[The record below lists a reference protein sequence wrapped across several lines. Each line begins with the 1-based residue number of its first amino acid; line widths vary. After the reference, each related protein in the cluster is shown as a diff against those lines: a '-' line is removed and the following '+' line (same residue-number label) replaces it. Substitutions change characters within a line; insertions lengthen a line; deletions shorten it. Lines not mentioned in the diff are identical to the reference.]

1 VFLQRRI
8 RPPACRLLRRWKTV
22 SDSFKSES
30 EKSIMM
36 PTIIRNRISLS
47 FVLLLVSASFAG
59 ARSQPFTLEQVMSA
73 PFPTE
78 LTAAPAGAKVAWV
91 FNAQGARNIWV
102 AEAQSNGGRFVAR
115 QLTNYSGDDGQDVG
129 DLAWL
134 PDASAVVY
142 VRGGD
147 LEQAGA
153 PYPNPGSV
161 PQGVEQNLWL
171 MPLSGGAPQLL
182 GEGYAPAVSPDGKN
196 IAFLYKGQVWLVKIN
211 PAGKA
216 AQLIHGEGSAGSL
229 RWSPDG
235 AKLAFVSD
243 RRDHSLIGVYDLAQ
257 NSLRYMDPTVDLDSN
272 PVWSPDGKEIAFI
285 RISASEHERI
295 FGPERLGVAWSI
307 RFADVATGAG
317 REVWKAQEGPGS
329 VFRGVH
335 ASNELLWADEDLLV
349 FPWERDGWVH
359 LYTVPVAGGTARLL
373 TPGDYIVEDVTLTP
387 DRRELVF
394 NSNENDIDRRHL
406 WKESV
411 TGDRPTRLTSGDG
424 IEWSPVVTNQGNSII
439 LLHSDTKLPA
449 RPAVLESS
457 GKVRDLAPGAIPADF
472 PAREMVT
479 PQPVMVSAVDGLR
492 IHAQLFL
499 PKDDHDGVR
508 HPAVVFVHGG
518 SQRQMLLGWHYMGY
532 YSNGYA
538 LDQYL
543 VSRGYIVLS
552 INYRSGIGYG
562 LDFREAPN
570 YGASGGSEFND
581 VEGAGLYLRSRNDVD
596 PNRIGIWG
604 GSWGGYLTALALAR
618 ASDLFAAGVDLSGV
632 HNWNFEIP
640 DWVPSYYDQRQPET
654 MRVAFESSP
663 LAYVKTWRSPVL
675 LIQGD
680 DDRTVPFKEMV
691 HLVEALRKQG
701 VTFQQIVFPDEIHDF
716 LLHSTWLR
724 SYHAAS
730 DFFDHYLGSGI
741 AKR

>member
-1 VFLQRRI
+1 
-8 RPPACRLLRRWKTV
+8 
-22 SDSFKSES
+22 
-30 EKSIMM
+30 
-36 PTIIRNRISLS
+36 
-47 FVLLLVSASFAG
+47 
-59 ARSQPFTLEQVMSA
+59 MSA
-73 PFPTE
+73 PFPTD
-78 LTAAPAGAKVAWV
+78 LTAAPSGANVAWV
-91 FNAQGARNIWV
+91 FNARGSRNVWV
-102 AEAQSNGGRFVAR
+102 AEASSEGGRFVAR
-115 QLTNYSGDDGQDVG
+115 QLTSYSGDDGQDVG

-147 LEQAGA
+147 LEHAGA
-153 PYPNPGSV
+153 AYPNPRSR
-161 PQGVEQNLWL
+161 PQGVDQNVWL

-182 GEGYAPAVSPDGKN
+182 GEGYAPAVSPTGTSV
-196 IAFLYKGQVWLVKIN
+196 AFLYKGQVWLAKLN

-216 AQLIHGEGSAGSL
+216 TQLIHGEGWAGSL

-235 AKLAFVSD
+235 TQLAFVSN
-243 RRDHSLIGVYDLAQ
+243 RRNHRLIGVYDFAQ
-257 NSLRYMDPTVDLDSN
+257 NSLRYLDPSVDLDSN
-272 PVWSPDGKEIAFI
+272 PVWSPDGKQIAFI
-285 RISASEHERI
+285 RIPTSEHERTV
-295 FGPERLGVAWSI
+295 GPERTGQPWSI
-307 RFADVATGAG
+307 RVADVDTGVG
-317 REVWKAQEGPGS
+317 REVWKAREGRGS
-329 VFRGVH
+329 VFRGMV
-335 ASNELLWADEDLLV
+335 ASNELLWAAGNLLV

-359 LYTVPVAGGTARLL
+359 LYAVSVAGGTARLL
-373 TPGDYIVEDVTLTP
+373 TPGDYIVEDVTLSP
-387 DRRELVF
+387 DRRELIF
-394 NSNENDIDRRHL
+394 NSNEKDIDRRHL

-411 TGDRPTRLTSGDG
+411 TADRPTPLTSGDG
-424 IEWSPVVTNQGNSII
+424 IEWSPVVTDQGRRTI
-439 LLHSDTKLPA
+439 LLHSDAKLPA

-457 GKVRDLAPGAIPADF
+457 GKIRDLAPDTIPADF

-479 PQPVMVSAVDGLR
+479 PQPVMVSAADGLR
-492 IHAQLFL
+492 IHGQLFL
-499 PKDDHDGVR
+499 PQSNHDGKR

-518 SQRQMLLGWHYMGY
+518 SRRQMLLGWHYMGY
-532 YSNGYA
+532 YSNAYA

-562 LDFREAPN
+562 LNFREALN
-570 YGASGGSEFND
+570 YGATGGSEFND
-581 VEGAGLYLRSRNDVD
+581 VEGAGLYLRNRTDVD
-596 PNRIGIWG
+596 PSRIGIWG

-640 DWVPSYYDQRQPET
+640 DWLPSYYPQRQPEAE
-654 MRVAFESSP
+654 RVAFNSSP

-680 DDRTVPFKEMV
+680 DDRNVPFKEMV

-701 VTFQQIVFPDEIHDF
+701 VTFQQIVFPDEIHTF

-730 DFFDHYLGSGI
+730 DFFDHYLGN
-741 AKR
+741 ATVEH

>member
-1 VFLQRRI
+1 
-8 RPPACRLLRRWKTV
+8 
-22 SDSFKSES
+22 
-30 EKSIMM
+30 
-36 PTIIRNRISLS
+36 
-47 FVLLLVSASFAG
+47 
-59 ARSQPFTLEQVMSA
+59 MSA

-78 LTAAPAGAKVAWV
+78 LIAAPAGAKAAWV
-91 FNAQGARNIWV
+91 VNNQGARNVWV
-102 AEAQSNGGRFVAR
+102 AEAQSNDRKFTAR
-115 QLTNYSGDDGQDVG
+115 QLTSYSGDDGQDIG

-147 LEQAGA
+147 LEHSGA
-153 PYPNPGSV
+153 AYPNPGSV
-161 PQGVEQNLWL
+161 PQGVEQNVWL
-171 MPLSGGAPQLL
+171 MPLSGIAPQLL
-182 GEGYAPAVSPDGKN
+182 GEGYAPAASPRGTSV
-196 IAFLYKGQVWLVKIN
+196 AFLYKGQVWLSKIN
-211 PAGKA
+211 PAEKA
-216 AQLIHGEGSAGSL
+216 AQLIRGEGSAGSL

-235 AKLAFVSD
+235 TMLAFVSN
-243 RRDHSLIGVYDLAQ
+243 RIDHSLIGVYDFGQ
-257 NSLRYMDPTVDLDSN
+257 NSLHYLDPSIDLDSN
-272 PVWSPDGKEIAFI
+272 PVWSPDGKQIAFI
-285 RISASEHERI
+285 RIPASEHERI
-295 FGPERLGVAWSI
+295 FGPERTGMPWSI
-307 RFADVATGAG
+307 RVADVRTGVG
-317 REVWKAQEGPGS
+317 KEVWRAQEGPGS
-329 VFRGVH
+329 VFRGVI
-335 ASNELLWADEDLLV
+335 ATNELLWADGNLLV
-349 FPWERDGWVH
+349 FPWEGDGWLH
-359 LYTVPVAGGTARLL
+359 LYTVPAEGGTARLL
-373 TPGDYIVEDVTLTP
+373 TSGDYVVEDVTLTP

-406 WKESV
+406 WKEPV
-411 TGDRPTRLTSGDG
+411 TGNHPAPLTGGEG
-424 IEWSPVVTNQGNSII
+424 IEWSPVVTNQGRAVI
-439 LLHSDTKLPA
+439 LLHSDAKLPA

-457 GKVRDLAPGAIPADF
+457 GKVRDLAPETIPADF
-472 PAREMVT
+472 PAQEMVA
-479 PQPVMVSAVDGLR
+479 PQPVVVSAADGLR
-492 IHAQLFL
+492 IHGQLFL
-499 PKDDHDGVR
+499 PRNDRDGVR
-508 HPAVVFVHGG
+508 HPAIVFVHGG

-532 YSNGYA
+532 YSNAYA

-562 LDFREAPN
+562 MDFREAPN

-618 ASDLFAAGVDLSGV
+618 ASDLFAAGVDISGV

-663 LAYVKTWRSPVL
+663 LAYIKTWRSPVL

-680 DDRTVPFKEMV
+680 DDRNVPFKEMV
-691 HLVEALRKQG
+691 HMVEALRQQG
-701 VTFQQIVFPDEIHDF
+701 VAFQQIVFPDEIHDF

-730 DFFDHYLGSGI
+730 DFFDHYLGSEIG
-741 AKR
+741 KR

>member
-1 VFLQRRI
+1 
-8 RPPACRLLRRWKTV
+8 
-22 SDSFKSES
+22 
-30 EKSIMM
+30 MM
-36 PTIIRNRISLS
+36 IPKLSRNRMGVSLC
-47 FVLLLVSASFAG
+47 LLLIFAAG
-59 ARSQPFTLEQVMSA
+59 AAAKPHPFTLEQVMSA

-78 LTAAPAGAKVAWV
+78 LTAAPSGAKVAWV
-91 FNAQGARNIWV
+91 FNARGSRNVWV
-102 AEAQSNGGRFVAR
+102 AEAPSEEGRLVAR
-115 QLTNYSGDDGQDVG
+115 QLTSYSGDDGQDVG
-129 DLAWL
+129 GLAWL

-147 LEQAGA
+147 LEYHGEA
-153 PYPNPGSV
+153 YPNPGSV
-161 PQGVEQNLWL
+161 PQGVQQNVWL

-182 GEGYAPAVSPDGKN
+182 GEGYAPAVSPEGTSV
-196 IAFLYKGQVWLVKIN
+196 AFLYKGQVWLAKLN
-211 PAGKA
+211 PVGKA
-216 AQLIHGEGSAGSL
+216 EQLIHGEDRAGLL

-235 AKLAFVSD
+235 TKLAFVSN
-243 RRDHSLIGVYDLAQ
+243 RGNHRLIGVYDFAQ
-257 NSLRYMDPTVDLDSN
+257 KSLHYLDPSVDLDSN
-272 PVWSPDGKEIAFI
+272 PAWSPDSKEIAFI
-285 RISASEHERI
+285 RIPASAHERI
-295 FGPERLGVAWSI
+295 FGPERTGQPWSI
-307 RFADVATGAG
+307 RVADVDTGVG
-317 REVWKAQEGPGS
+317 REVWRAQDGPGS
-329 VFRGVH
+329 VFRGVV
-335 ASNELLWADEDLLV
+335 ASNELLWAAGNLLV

-359 LYTVPVAGGTARLL
+359 LYTVPVAGGNAHLL
-373 TPGDYIVEDVTLTP
+373 TPGDYIVEDVALSP
-387 DRRELVF
+387 DRRELIF
-394 NSNENDIDRRHL
+394 NSNENNIDRRHL

-411 TGDRPTRLTSGDG
+411 TGDHPTPLTKGDG
-424 IEWSPVVTNQGNSII
+424 IEWSPVVTKQGQAII
-439 LLHSDTKLPA
+439 LLHSDAKLPA

-457 GKVRDLAPGAIPADF
+457 GKVRDLAPDAIPADF
-472 PAREMVT
+472 PARDMVT
-479 PQPVMVSAVDGLR
+479 PQPVMVSAADGLR
-492 IHAQLFL
+492 IHGQLFV
-499 PKDDHDGVR
+499 PAKDHNGKR

-532 YSNGYA
+532 YSNAYA

-562 LDFREAPN
+562 LDFREALN

-581 VEGAGLYLRSRNDVD
+581 VEGAGLYLRNRSDVD

-640 DWVPSYYDQRQPET
+640 DWVPSYYAQRQPET
-654 MRVAFESSP
+654 ERVAFESSP
-663 LAYVKTWRSPVL
+663 LAHIKTWRSPVL

-680 DDRTVPFKEMV
+680 DDRNVPFKEMV

-730 DFFDHYLGSGI
+730 DFFDRYLGN
-741 AKR
+741 AVAEH

>member
-1 VFLQRRI
+1 
-8 RPPACRLLRRWKTV
+8 
-22 SDSFKSES
+22 
-30 EKSIMM
+30 MM
-36 PTIIRNRISLS
+36 IPKLSRNRIAVSLCL
-47 FVLLLVSASFAG
+47 FLFFA
-59 ARSQPFTLEQVMSA
+59 ACATAKPRSFTLEQVMSA

-78 LTAAPAGAKVAWV
+78 LTAAPSGAKVAWV
-91 FNAQGARNIWV
+91 FNAQGARNVWV
-102 AEAQSNGGRFVAR
+102 AEGSGGGFSGR
-115 QLTNYSGDDGQDVG
+115 QLTNYTGDDGQDMG

-134 PDASAVVY
+134 PDASALVY

-147 LEQAGA
+147 LEYPGEA
-153 PYPNPGSV
+153 YPNPGSV
-161 PQGVEQNLWL
+161 PQGVQQNVWL
-171 MPLSGGAPQLL
+171 MSLSGGSAQLL
-182 GEGYAPAVSPDGKN
+182 GEGYAPAVSPRGTSV
-196 IAFLYKGQVWLVKIN
+196 AFLNKGQVWLVKIN
-211 PAGKA
+211 PVGRAE
-216 AQLIHGEGSAGSL
+216 QLIHGEGRATSL

-235 AKLAFVSD
+235 SKLAFVSN
-243 RRDHSLIGVYDLAQ
+243 RGDHRLIGVYDFAQ
-257 NSLRYMDPTVDLDSN
+257 KNLRYLDPSVDLDSN
-272 PVWSPDGKEIAFI
+272 PVWSPDGKRIAFI
-285 RISASEHERI
+285 RIPASEHERI
-295 FGPERLGVAWSI
+295 FGPERTGQPWSI
-307 RFADVATGAG
+307 RVADVDTGVG
-317 REVWKAQEGPGS
+317 REVWRAKNGPGS
-329 VFRGVH
+329 VFRGVV
-335 ASNELLWADEDLLV
+335 ASNELLWAAGNLLV

-373 TPGDYIVEDVTLTP
+373 TPGDYIVEDVTLSP
-387 DRRELVF
+387 DRSELIF

-411 TGDRPTRLTSGDG
+411 TGDRPTPLTRGDG
-424 IEWSPVVTNQGNSII
+424 IEWSPVVTKQGHAII
-439 LLHSDTKLPA
+439 LLHSDAKVPA
-449 RPAVLESS
+449 RPAVLEAS
-457 GKVRDLAPGAIPADF
+457 GRIRDLVPDAIPADF

-479 PQPVMVSAVDGLR
+479 PRSVMVSGADGLR
-492 IHAQLFL
+492 IHGQLFL
-499 PKDDHDGVR
+499 PANDHNGQQ
-508 HPAVVFVHGG
+508 HPAVVFIHGG

-532 YSNGYA
+532 YSNAYA

-562 LDFREAPN
+562 LNFREALH

-581 VEGAGLYLRSRNDVD
+581 VEGAGLYLRNRSDVD

-640 DWVPSYYDQRQPET
+640 DWVPSYYAQRQPET
-654 MRVAFESSP
+654 ERVAFESSP
-663 LAYVKTWRSPVL
+663 LAHIKTWRSPVL

-680 DDRTVPFKEMV
+680 DDRTVPFKEIV

-730 DFFDHYLGSGI
+730 DFFDRYLGN
-741 AKR
+741 AAADH